1 MTRSA
6 ISILVF
12 GIYLSIVGLILIVGP
27 NLLLTSIKLPLT
39 NDPWIRLMGMLL
51 FVLAFFY
58 IQSARYGFKP
68 FFTWTL
74 YTRFGAVLILLPLVL
89 LGFLE
94 PIVLVFWLGDLAG
107 AIWTLVTLLQEKQ
120 LTYA

>member
-1 MTRSA
+1 
-6 ISILVF
+6 
-12 GIYLSIVGLILIVGP
+12 
-27 NLLLTSIKLPLT
+27 
-39 NDPWIRLMGMLL
+39 MGMLL
-51 FVLAFFY
+51 VVLGFFY

-68 FFTWTL
+68 FFIWTL

-89 LGFLE
+89 LGMLD